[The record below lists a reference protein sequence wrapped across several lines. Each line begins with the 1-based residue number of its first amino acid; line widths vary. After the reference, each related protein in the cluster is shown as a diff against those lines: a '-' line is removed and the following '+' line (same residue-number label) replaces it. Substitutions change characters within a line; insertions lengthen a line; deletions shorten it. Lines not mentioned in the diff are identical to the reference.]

1 MKMHCINEKTAY
13 DSKILNLKNNFSHHS
28 VTLPHEHYEH
38 WSVGGAQVGARRLS
52 HYKLQCI
59 DC

>member
-13 DSKILNLKNNFSHHS
+13 DSKILNLKFFTSLCHF
-28 VTLPHEHYEH
+28 TLPHEHYEY

>member
-28 VTLPHEHYEH
+28 VISLYHMSTTSTGVLE
-38 WSVGGAQVGARRLS
+38 VRR
-52 HYKLQCI
+52 
-59 DC
+59 